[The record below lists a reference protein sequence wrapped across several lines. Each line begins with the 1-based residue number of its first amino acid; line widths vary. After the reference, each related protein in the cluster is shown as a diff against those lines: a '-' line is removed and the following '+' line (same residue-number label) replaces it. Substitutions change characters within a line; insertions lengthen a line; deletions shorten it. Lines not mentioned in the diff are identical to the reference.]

1 MKNLLLTTFLFLQLN
16 NCFAQIELK
25 GNVLGLLFS
34 NPEASIEFSTAKNI
48 AFEPFGGIVYGKTK
62 IGFSTYETNGYT
74 FGVLGKYYF
83 SPIKGFDR
91 LYAGLYARRGEA
103 TFKGTI
109 FRTNEVFTN
118 TYEVVGIATGYK
130 WVFPN
135 RCVVDFA
142 TGIGKRL
149 STRFENVG
157 NSNTNLDNL
166 TASDF
171 DFILRLSV
179 GYRFSQDN
187 KEPASEW

>member
-1 MKNLLLTTFLFLQLN
+1 LVFQLTRQTAILLGCLESIIFRPS
-16 NCFAQIELK
+16 K
-25 GNVLGLLFS
+25 VL
-34 NPEASIEFSTAKNI
+34 
-48 AFEPFGGIVYGKTK
+48 
-62 IGFSTYETNGYT
+62 IG
-74 FGVLGKYYF
+74 
-83 SPIKGFDR
+83 